1 MRSQKWI
8 KPLALSLM
16 VIFTMAVTAEGFIHH
31 HHAKTEDQDCSYC
44 SFHKATSQSDI
55 SVSPLHLV
63 PLFSVFFAVLIS
75 QQSVHTILFSSNSG
89 RSPPAVLS

>member
-8 KPLALSLM
+8 KALALSLM
-16 VIFTMAVTAEGFIHH
+16 VVFTMAVTAEGFIHH
-31 HHAKTEDQDCSYC
+31 HHEKTEDQDCSYC

-63 PLFSVFFAVLIS
+63 PLFTVFFAILIP
-75 QQSVHTILFSSNSG
+75 QQSIRSVQFSSNSG

>member
-8 KPLALSLM
+8 KALALSLM
-16 VIFTMAVTAEGFIHH
+16 VIFTLVVTAEGFIHH
-31 HHAKTEDQDCSYC
+31 HHEQTEDQDCSYC

-63 PLFSVFFAVLIS
+63 PLFSVFFAIVIL
-75 QQSVHTILFSSNSG
+75 QQSIRPLQFSSSSG